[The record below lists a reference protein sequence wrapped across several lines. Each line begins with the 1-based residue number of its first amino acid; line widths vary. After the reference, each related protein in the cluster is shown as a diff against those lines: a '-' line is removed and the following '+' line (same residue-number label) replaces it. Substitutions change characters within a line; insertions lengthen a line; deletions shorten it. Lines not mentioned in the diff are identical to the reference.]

1 MRMTLSH
8 FCPRFNCF
16 FAKELHGYQPIS
28 EDPSTTLNLLRYR
41 ALEGF
46 IASVTPFNFTAIAGN
61 LAYTPCVMGNVSVW
75 KPSDTAILSNYL
87 IYKIFR
93 DAGFPDGVVNFV
105 PADGPV
111 FGKTVT
117 AHPDLASVNFTGSV
131 PTFQWLWK
139 AVGENL

>member
-1 MRMTLSH
+1 MIGFHKNDIISH
-8 FCPRFNCF
+8 LPRFNCF

-93 DAGFPDGVVNFV
+93 DAGFPDARGA
-105 PADGPV
+105 PAPG
-111 FGKTVT
+111 
-117 AHPDLASVNFTGSV
+117 GSGSGRE
-131 PTFQWLWK
+131 
-139 AVGENL
+139 AGR

>member
-1 MRMTLSH
+1 
-8 FCPRFNCF
+8 
-16 FAKELHGYQPIS
+16 
-28 EDPSTTLNLLRYR
+28 
-41 ALEGF
+41 
-46 IASVTPFNFTAIAGN
+46 
-61 LAYTPCVMGNVSVW
+61 MGNVSVW